1 MDARQKNVR
10 TICRFVL
17 IAPSTAWLR
26 CRHRPLAIEV
36 ATAMTYDPALSDAD
50 AAPSYARALQACVGS
65 LQALARPT
73 ATVFYRIDASGEPV
87 DFELFGMTAAMHR
100 AYVSRYRP
108 LDPLHP
114 SRCASQPGAVVTL
127 ASQLPD
133 ERRDT
138 SSYWTGFLRRH
149 GVVDVVEVLL
159 RDGGA
164 VLAAFSLLRLAG
176 DGRYSAPEI
185 AALRAVQP
193 VVEAALL
200 PPLRAVRGIR
210 RIACDV
216 RLTHREEQ
224 IARLVRDGRS
234 NKAIARDLALG
245 QPTVKTHL
253 LRMFRK
259 LGVSNR
265 TELVG
270 ALFL

>member
-1 MDARQKNVR
+1 MAAAQLS
-10 TICRFVL
+10 CR
-17 IAPSTAWLR
+17 S
-26 CRHRPLAIEV
+26 RPPAIEV
-36 ATAMTYDPALSDAD
+36 PAAMTHDPARPDADAD
-50 AAPSYARALQACVGS
+50 AASYAHALRTCVAS

-87 DFELFGMTAAMHR
+87 DFELFGMAAAMHR

-114 SRCASQPGAVVTL
+114 SRCAVQPGAVVTL

-133 ERRDT
+133 ERRAA
-138 SSYWTGFLRRH
+138 SSYWTGFLRQH
-149 GVVDVVEVLL
+149 GVADVVEVLL
-159 RDGGA
+159 RDGGVA
-164 VLAAFSLLRLAG
+164 IAAFSLLRLAD
-176 DGRYSAPEI
+176 DGRYSADEL

-193 VVEAALL
+193 VVEVALL

-210 RIACDV
+210 RIACDA

-234 NKAIARDLALG
+234 NKEIARDLSLG

-270 ALFL
+270 ALFF